1 MPLRAAPPP
10 VEHSARAGL
19 LPVASATRLVDDRS
33 GARCGRGFGRG
44 GDEAGRRGG
53 RVIRRRRRGARGE
66 AGGRALIVA
75 TYNIHS
81 CVGVDRRYAP
91 DRVATVLRELGA
103 DIIGLQEIDARRRRS
118 GELDQRGY
126 LAQATGLAIVPGSHS
141 RDHRGRFGNA
151 LLTRFPVRAVRH
163 IDLSVAGYEPRG
175 AIDVELAV
183 DGHTLRVIVT
193 HLGLR
198 AAERRQQTQR
208 LLEALMVPGAAEATL
223 VMGDLNEWR
232 GRRGGIPALDRRLG
246 RSPARR
252 TFPSWLPVLALDRIY
267 AGGGASLRA
276 VAVHRSALAR
286 IASDHLPLRAAID
299 WSPSR
304 R

>member
-1 MPLRAAPPP
+1 M
-10 VEHSARAGL
+10 
-19 LPVASATRLVDDRS
+19 
-33 GARCGRGFGRG
+33 
-44 GDEAGRRGG
+44 
-53 RVIRRRRRGARGE
+53 IRRRRRGARGE
-66 AGGRALIVA
+66 AGGRVLVAA
-75 TYNIHS
+75 TYNIHR

-91 DRVATVLRELGA
+91 DRVAAVLRELDA

-118 GELDQRGY
+118 RELDQRGY
-126 LAQATGLAIVPGSHS
+126 LADATGLAIVPGSHS

-175 AIDVELAV
+175 AIDVDLAV
-183 DGHTLRVIVT
+183 DGRVLRVIVT

-198 AAERRQQTQR
+198 AGERRQQTQR
-208 LLEALMVPGAAEATL
+208 LIEALAVPGDAEATL

-232 GRRGGIPALDRRLG
+232 GRRGGIPVLDRRLG

-267 AGGGASLRA
+267 AGGAASLRT

-286 IASDHLPLRAAID
+286 IASDHLPLRAGVEWA
-299 WSPSR
+299 PGR
-304 R
+304 